1 MDAIYETQSF
11 LWRTQLTL
19 AKWTRSFGLM
29 EWRAIG
35 ALLLSYEVVR
45 QAERAA
51 GLVENLGGFI

>member
-11 LWRTQLTL
+11 LWRTQLKL

-29 EWRAIG
+29 VPRAIG

-45 QAERAA
+45 LAESAA
-51 GLVENLGGFI
+51 GLMENFSGFF